1 MTLRKTTAAIF
12 AAVLL
17 LCVSAVCLGTAEAAD
32 DESYVLTIPGD
43 FSIDQSGWNAIGT
56 IAVKS
61 SGDNGFTAKGLIITV
76 SSDNNFALKS
86 GTSSI
91 DYTFTTAAGG
101 SETTEFTFA
110 SADINATNGV
120 SQTVGVIVEDYDDKP
135 FGTYEDTL
143 TYTAE
148 IDKTVVDLATL
159 TADYEAQDGEVLTG
173 KLGSAGYKIT
183 VAAGATI
190 ILKDVDIT
198 SISNDESH
206 KYAGITPLGNATIIL
221 EGTNAVKGGY
231 ANYPGI
237 FISPDYTLTIK
248 GSGSLTASSNGWGA
262 GIGGAYEIACGNI
275 VIEGGNVTAQGGS
288 AAAGIGGSRAV
299 CGTITISGGNVTAQ
313 GGSGSAGIGSGNSGS
328 CGDILISG
336 GSVDATGGG
345 RSAGIGSGFSNDA
358 SCGTITITA
367 GVTRVTATAGGNVAG
382 EGWTNPKNSIGVGD
396 KASCGTVTIG
406 GTVYWDGSSYKNG
419 GDTYLTQ
426 DTLTYPQES

>member
-262 GIGGAYEIACGNI
+262 GIGGTYEIACGNI
-275 VIEGGNVTAQGGS
+275 VIE
-288 AAAGIGGSRAV
+288 
-299 CGTITISGGNVTAQ
+299 GGNVTAQ

-367 GVTRVTATAGGNVAG
+367 GVTRVTATAGGNAAG

>member
-275 VIEGGNVTAQGGS
+275 VIQGGTINATGGNY
-288 AAAGIGGSRAV
+288 AAGIGG
-299 CGTITISGGNVTAQ
+299 GNQ
-313 GGSGSAGIGSGNSGS
+313 G
-328 CGDILISG
+328 
-336 GSVDATGGG
+336 
-345 RSAGIGSGFSNDA
+345 

-367 GVTRVTATAGGNVAG
+367 GVTRVTATAGGNAAG

>member
-110 SADINATNGV
+110 SADINSTNGV

-275 VIEGGNVTAQGGS
+275 VIQGGTINATGGNY
-288 AAAGIGGSRAV
+288 AAGIGG
-299 CGTITISGGNVTAQ
+299 GNQ
-313 GGSGSAGIGSGNSGS
+313 G
-328 CGDILISG
+328 
-336 GSVDATGGG
+336 
-345 RSAGIGSGFSNDA
+345 

-367 GVTRVTATAGGNVAG
+367 GVTRVTATAGGNAAG